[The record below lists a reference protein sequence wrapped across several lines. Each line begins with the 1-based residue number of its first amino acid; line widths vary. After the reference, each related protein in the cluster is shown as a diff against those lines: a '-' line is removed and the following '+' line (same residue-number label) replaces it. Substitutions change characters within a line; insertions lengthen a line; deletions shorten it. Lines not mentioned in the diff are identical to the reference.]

1 MTIDLNTTNPLSFL
15 EWKSYYED
23 ISDAAEL
30 SIRYNNYLIE
40 WKDQKQDN
48 TNTNTDYA
56 KSIYIQ
62 FINNLNLST
71 LDPPVQA
78 FIERID
84 TDDIY
89 ELELCIHYFTE
100 IIRSQLK
107 NVRDLREEV
116 KFSTT
121 KNKLKTSKLGIQ
133 KYIKNY
139 IARLLNSDE
148 FIKENPAGGST
159 NTNISDINIQK
170 IANSI
175 SVNFKTYI
183 SDEFAYNIHAI
194 DKDLILNLSRK
205 VLNEVPN
212 VLQLISINK
221 NGKQLTVQTNNI
233 TTPNSMLS
241 INEPFTNFERLPGR
255 YFRGENKTID
265 NLKFSHEI
273 GLIEKYLANDLYHL
287 SGNKQNAKIKQ
298 LFNNNNPT
306 NNLSQRYNP
315 NLHSEPLTWKH
326 ISMFPYQL
334 SFKNTGTT
342 NFYSNGLTFNIN
354 LSAFNGREYVVPNP
368 YKYEPGVKA
377 VGYIKDSKTG
387 EILRNI
393 KIKQRTPLIFKAK
406 TNTYKNDTQGASVDI
421 YNNKLLRNYG
431 YQSQENSLDYSVAGI
446 NKKEDNIS
454 FWNDA
459 HGQIDWKNTDTYPI
473 SVLNSYPETSRLDD
487 LLITNKTGIKLRS
500 DIYGNEFYFI
510 KPVYPKRYAGT
521 TYIEAEATTTAGCT
535 TAADYYDAL
544 YFDPLLTALSS
555 AEYEASGTLYSS
567 VTGMYDEFIVNDSTL
582 CSIAA
587 AATYDGMAGPLTDYE
602 VYGGT
607 EIQTNTAFT
616 CSELHS
622 VALSCGSVSAVSG
635 IDGGPFINHPGTSTD
650 LLKDYFT
657 DTTVPYFSID
667 TTAIYSNTTTTWELS
682 TTNEITTTPVKLFD
696 QQFISAGEIFVRNIF
711 TQTVDPLSTA
721 FVNVFNKHTTG
732 DTKSNILSTSNILD
746 FDIIENTIYIQTS
759 AETVT
764 ELYNFVD
771 GSFKNNASS
780 KSIVT

>member
-15 EWKSYYED
+15 EWKAYYAD
-23 ISDAAEL
+23 ISDVSEV
-30 SIRYNNYLIE
+30 SIKYNNYLIE
-40 WKDQKQDN
+40 WKDQKQAN
-48 TNTNTDYA
+48 ANTNTDYA

-71 LDPPVQA
+71 LDQNVSK

-89 ELELCIHYFTE
+89 ELELSVHYFVE
-100 IIRSQLK
+100 IIQSQLK
-107 NVRDLREEV
+107 TVRDLREEV

-133 KYIKNY
+133 KYMKNY

-148 FIKENPAGGST
+148 FIKENT
-159 NTNISDINIQK
+159 NTNINDINIQK
-170 IANSI
+170 MANSI
-175 SVNFKTYI
+175 SINLKNYI
-183 SDEFAYNIHAI
+183 SDEFIYNIHTV
-194 DKDLILNLSRK
+194 DKDLILNIPRK
-205 VLNEVPN
+205 VFNEVPN
-212 VLQLISINK
+212 VLQLLSINK
-221 NGKQLTVQTNNI
+221 NGQQLKVQTNNI
-233 TTPNSMLS
+233 STPNSMLS

-265 NLKFSHEI
+265 NLKFSHER
-273 GLIEKYLANDLYHL
+273 GLIEKYIANDLYHL
-287 SGNKQNAKIKQ
+287 SGNKQSAKIKQ
-298 LFNNNNPT
+298 LFNTTNPT
-306 NNLSQRYNP
+306 NNLTQRYSP
-315 NLHSEPLTWKH
+315 NLYNAPLSLKH
-326 ISMFPYQL
+326 VDIFPYQL

-354 LSAFNGREYVVPNP
+354 LSAFKGREYIVPDP
-368 YKYEPGVKA
+368 HKYEPGVKA
-377 VGYIKDSKTG
+377 VGYIKNNRTG
-387 EILRNI
+387 EILRTI
-393 KIKQRTPLIFKAK
+393 LIKQTTPLIFKSK
-406 TNTYKNDTQGASVDI
+406 TNIYKNDTQGASVEI

-431 YQSQENSLDYSVAGI
+431 YQSQENSLDYSIAGI
-446 NKKEDNIS
+446 NKIEDNIS

-459 HGQIDWKNTDTYPI
+459 QGQIDWKNTDTYPI
-473 SVLNSYPETSRLDD
+473 SVLNSYPETSRLED

-521 TYIEAEATTTAGCT
+521 TYIEADSTTTSVCI
-535 TAADYYDAL
+535 TAAEYYDAL
-544 YFDPLLTALSS
+544 YFDPLLTALSA
-555 AEYEASGTLYSS
+555 AEYTASGTLYSS
-567 VTGMYDEFIVNDSTL
+567 VTGIYDEFIVNDSTL

-607 EIQTNTAFT
+607 ENQTNTAFP

-622 VALSCGSVSAVSG
+622 VALSCGSVSAVSA
-635 IDGGPFINHPGTSTD
+635 IDGGPFLNHPGTSTD
-650 LLKDYFT
+650 LLKSYFN

-667 TTAIYSNTTTTWELS
+667 TTSIYSNTTTTWEVS
-682 TTNEITTTPVKLFD
+682 TVNEITTTPVKLFD
-696 QQFISAGEIFVRNIF
+696 QQFISAGEIYVRNVF

-721 FVNVFNKHTTG
+721 FVDVFNKHTTG
-732 DTKSNILSTSNILD
+732 DTKSNILSTSNIVD

-764 ELYNFVD
+764 ELYDFVD
-771 GSFKNNASS
+771 GTFKNNASS
-780 KSIVT
+780 KSIVTQ

>member
-1 MTIDLNTTNPLSFL
+1 MRIDLNTTNPLSFL
-15 EWKSYYED
+15 EWKAYYED
-23 ISDAAEL
+23 ISDASEL

-40 WKDQKQDN
+40 WKNQKQVN
-48 TNTNTDYA
+48 VHTNTNYA

-71 LDPPVQA
+71 LDKPVQD

-84 TDDIY
+84 IDDIY
-89 ELELCIHYFTE
+89 ELELSIHYFAE
-100 IIRSQLK
+100 IIQSQLK

-148 FIKENPAGGST
+148 FIKENT
-159 NTNISDINIQK
+159 NTNISDIIIQR
-170 IANSI
+170 IANNI
-175 SVNFKTYI
+175 SVNLKNYI
-183 SDEFAYNIHAI
+183 SDEFVYDIHAV
-194 DKDLILNLSRK
+194 DKDLILNIARK

-212 VLQLISINK
+212 VLQLLSINK
-221 NGKQLTVQTNNI
+221 NGKQLKVQTNNI
-233 TTPNSMLS
+233 STPSSMLS

-265 NLKFSHEI
+265 NLKFSHER

-287 SGNKQNAKIKQ
+287 SGNKQSAKIKQ
-298 LFNNNNPT
+298 LFNNTNPT
-306 NNLSQRYNP
+306 NNLTQRYNP
-315 NLHSEPLTWKH
+315 NLYSTPLNIKSTD
-326 ISMFPYQL
+326 IFPYQL

-354 LSAFNGREYVVPNP
+354 LSAFKGREYVVPNP
-368 YKYEPGVKA
+368 HKYEPGVKA
-377 VGYIKDSKTG
+377 VGYVKNSRTG
-387 EILRNI
+387 QILRNI
-393 KIKQRTPLIFKAK
+393 KIKQRTPLIFKSK
-406 TNTYKNDTQGASVDI
+406 TSTYKNDAQGASVEF

-431 YQSQENSLDYSVAGI
+431 YQSQENSLEYSIAGI
-446 NKKEDNIS
+446 NKREDNIS
-454 FWNDA
+454 FWEDA

-473 SVLNSYPETSRLDD
+473 SVLNAYPETSRLDD

-521 TYIEAEATTTAGCT
+521 TYIEADSTTIAGCT
-535 TAADYYDAL
+535 TAADYYDGL
-544 YFDPLLTALSS
+544 YFNPLLSALSA

-567 VTGMYDEFIVNDSTL
+567 VTGMYDYFITSHVLPASGTHCST
-582 CSIAA
+582 SGWGDQFSA
-587 AATYDGMAGPLTDYE
+587 PLT
-602 VYGGT
+602 
-607 EIQTNTAFT
+607 AFN
-616 CSELHS
+616 CSDLHTI
-622 VALSCGSVSAVSG
+622 ALSCGSVSAVSA
-635 IDGGPFINHPGTSTD
+635 IDGGPFLSHPGTSTD
-650 LLKDYFT
+650 LLKSYFT
-657 DTTVPYFSID
+657 DTTVPYFTID
-667 TTAIYSNTTTTWELS
+667 ATVIYSNTTTTWELS
-682 TTNEITTTPVKLFD
+682 TTNEITTSAVRLFD
-696 QQFISAGEIFVRNIF
+696 QQFISAGEIYVRNIF

-732 DTKSNILSTSNILD
+732 NTKSNILSTSNILD

-764 ELYNFVD
+764 ELYDFVD
-771 GSFKNNASS
+771 GAFKNNASS
-780 KSIVT
+780 KAIVT

>member
-15 EWKSYYED
+15 EWKAYYED
-23 ISDAAEL
+23 ISDASEL

-40 WKDQKQDN
+40 WKDQKQVN
-48 TNTNTDYA
+48 TTTNTNYT

-71 LDPPVQA
+71 LDKNVSR

-89 ELELCIHYFTE
+89 ELELSIHYFAE
-100 IIRSQLK
+100 IIQSQLR

-148 FIKENPAGGST
+148 FIKET
-159 NTNISDINIQK
+159 TTTNISDINIEK
-170 IANSI
+170 IANNI
-175 SVNFKTYI
+175 TVNLKNYI
-183 SDEFAYNIHAI
+183 SDEFIYDIHAI
-194 DKDLILNLSRK
+194 DKDLILNIARK

-212 VLQLISINK
+212 VLQVLSINK
-221 NGKQLTVQTNNI
+221 NGEQLKVQTNNI
-233 TTPNSMLS
+233 STPNSILS
-241 INEPFTNFERLPGR
+241 INEPFSNFERLPGR

-265 NLKFSHEI
+265 NLKFTHERK
-273 GLIEKYLANDLYHL
+273 LIEKYLANDLYHL
-287 SGNKQNAKIKQ
+287 SGNKQNAKLTQ
-298 LFNNNNPT
+298 LFNNTNPT
-306 NNLSQRYNP
+306 NNLTQRYNP
-315 NLHSEPLTWKH
+315 NLYSTPLNLKSTE
-326 ISMFPYQL
+326 IFPYQL

-342 NFYSNGLTFNIN
+342 NFYSTGLTFNIN
-354 LSAFNGREYVVPNP
+354 LSTFNGREYVVPNP
-368 YKYEPGVKA
+368 HKYEPGVKA
-377 VGYIKDSKTG
+377 VGYIKNSRTG

-393 KIKQRTPLIFKAK
+393 KMKQRTPLIFKSK
-406 TNTYKNDTQGASVDI
+406 TSTYKNDTQGSSVEL

-431 YQSQENSLDYSVAGI
+431 YQSQENSLDYSIAGI
-446 NKKEDNIS
+446 NKREDNIS

-535 TAADYYDAL
+535 TAAEYYDGL
-544 YFDPLLTALSS
+544 YFNPLLSALSA

-567 VTGMYDEFIVNDSTL
+567 VTGMYDTFIVNDITNCSLGTLVGEGISFFAPLSTYS
-582 CSIAA
+582 CS
-587 AATYDGMAGPLTDYE
+587 D
-602 VYGGT
+602 
-607 EIQTNTAFT
+607 
-616 CSELHS
+616 LHTI
-622 VALSCGSVSAVSG
+622 ALSCGSVSAVSA
-635 IDGGPFINHPGTSTD
+635 IDGGPFLNHPGTSTD
-650 LLKDYFT
+650 LLKSYFT
-657 DTTVPYFSID
+657 DTTVPYFTID
-667 TTAIYSNTTTTWELS
+667 ATAIYSNVTTTWELS
-682 TTNEITTTPVKLFD
+682 TTNEIATSAVRLFD
-696 QQFISAGEIFVRNIF
+696 QQFISAGEIYVRNIY

-732 DTKSNILSTSNILD
+732 NTKSNILSTSNILD

-764 ELYNFVD
+764 ELYDFVN

>member
-15 EWKSYYED
+15 EWKAYYED

-40 WKDQKQDN
+40 WKDQKQVN
-48 TNTNTDYA
+48 ANTNTDYA

-62 FINNLNLST
+62 FISNLNLSS
-71 LDPPVQA
+71 LDKNVSR

-89 ELELCIHYFTE
+89 ELELSIHYFAE
-100 IIRSQLK
+100 IIQSQLK

-139 IARLLNSDE
+139 IARLLNSNE
-148 FIKENPAGGST
+148 FITENTST
-159 NTNISDINIQK
+159 NVSDINIEK

-175 SVNFKTYI
+175 SVNLKNYI
-183 SDEFAYNIHAI
+183 SDEFVYEIHNI
-194 DKDLILNLSRK
+194 DKDLILNIARK
-205 VLNEVPN
+205 VLNEVSN
-212 VLQLISINK
+212 VLQVLSINK
-221 NGKQLTVQTNNI
+221 NGKQLKVQLNNI
-233 TTPNSMLS
+233 STPNSMLS
-241 INEPFTNFERLPGR
+241 INELFTNFERLPGR
-255 YFRGENKTID
+255 YFRGEDKTLD
-265 NLKFSHEI
+265 NLKFTHEK

-287 SGNKQNAKIKQ
+287 SGNKQNAKITQ
-298 LFNNNNPT
+298 LFNNTNPT
-306 NNLSQRYNP
+306 NNLTQRYNP
-315 NLHSEPLTWKH
+315 NLYSTPLNIKSTD
-326 ISMFPYQL
+326 IFPYQL

-354 LSAFNGREYVVPNP
+354 LSTFNGREYVVPNP

-377 VGYIKDSKTG
+377 VGYIKSSITG
-387 EILRNI
+387 NILRNI
-393 KIKQRTPLIFKAK
+393 KIKQRTPLIFKSK
-406 TNTYKNDTQGASVDI
+406 NSTYKNDTQGASVDV

-431 YQSQENSLDYSVAGI
+431 YQSQENSLEYSIAGI
-446 NKKEDNIS
+446 NRREDNIS

-473 SVLNSYPETSRLDD
+473 SVLNSYPEASRLDD

-521 TYIEAEATTTAGCT
+521 TYIEAESTTTAGCT
-535 TAADYYDAL
+535 TAADYYDGL

-555 AEYEASGTLYSS
+555 TEYEASGTLYSS
-567 VTGMYDEFIVNDSTL
+567 VTGMYDYFITSHVLPASGTHCST
-582 CSIAA
+582 SGWGDQFSA
-587 AATYDGMAGPLTDYE
+587 PLTGFSCSAGDL
-602 VYGGT
+602 GT
-607 EIQTNTAFT
+607 LF
-616 CSELHS
+616 SD
-622 VALSCGSVSAVSG
+622 ALSCGSVSAVSA

-650 LLKDYFT
+650 LLKGYFT
-657 DTTVPYFSID
+657 DTTVPYFTID
-667 TTAIYSNTTTTWELS
+667 ATAIYSNTTTTWELS
-682 TTNEITTTPVKLFD
+682 TTNEIATSAVRLFD
-696 QQFISAGEIFVRNIF
+696 QQFISAGEIYVRNIH
-711 TQTVDPLSTA
+711 TQMVDPLSTA

-746 FDIIENTIYIQTS
+746 FDVIENTIYIQTS

-764 ELYNFVD
+764 ELYDFVD
-771 GSFKNNASS
+771 GAFKNNASS

>member
-1 MTIDLNTTNPLSFL
+1 MTIDSNTTNPLSFL
-15 EWKSYYED
+15 EWKAYYED
-23 ISDAAEL
+23 ISDASEL

-40 WKDQKQDN
+40 WKDQKQVN
-48 TNTNTDYA
+48 TTTNTNYT
-56 KSIYIQ
+56 KSIYVQ

-71 LDPPVQA
+71 LDKNVSR

-89 ELELCIHYFTE
+89 ELELSIHYFAE
-100 IIRSQLK
+100 IIQSQLR

-139 IARLLNSDE
+139 IARLLNSNE
-148 FIKENPAGGST
+148 FIKETT
-159 NTNISDINIQK
+159 NSNISDINIEK
-170 IANSI
+170 IANNI
-175 SVNFKTYI
+175 SVNLKNYI
-183 SDEFAYNIHAI
+183 SDEFIYDIHTV
-194 DKDLILNLSRK
+194 DKNLILNIAKK
-205 VLNEVPN
+205 VLDEAPN
-212 VLQLISINK
+212 VLQVLSINK
-221 NGKQLTVQTNNI
+221 NGKQLKVQTNNI
-233 TTPNSMLS
+233 STPNSMLS
-241 INEPFTNFERLPGR
+241 INELFSNFERLPGR

-265 NLKFSHEI
+265 NLKFTHERK
-273 GLIEKYLANDLYHL
+273 LIEKYLANDLYHL
-287 SGNKQNAKIKQ
+287 SGNKNSAKITQ
-298 LFNNNNPT
+298 LFDNTNPT
-306 NNLSQRYNP
+306 NNLTQRYNP
-315 NLHSEPLTWKH
+315 NLYSTPLNIKSTE
-326 ISMFPYQL
+326 IFPYQL

-354 LSAFNGREYVVPNP
+354 LSTFKGREYVVPNP
-368 YKYEPGVKA
+368 HKYEPGVKA
-377 VGYIKDSKTG
+377 VGYIKNSRTG

-393 KIKQRTPLIFKAK
+393 KIKQRTPLIFKSK
-406 TNTYKNDTQGASVDI
+406 TSTYKNDTQGASVEL

-431 YQSQENSLDYSVAGI
+431 YQSQENSLDYSIAGI
-446 NKKEDNIS
+446 NKREDNIS

-473 SVLNSYPETSRLDD
+473 SVLNSYPEASRLDD
-487 LLITNKTGIKLRS
+487 LLINNKTGVKLRS

-521 TYIEAEATTTAGCT
+521 TYVVAAETTTAGCT
-535 TAADYYDAL
+535 TAAEYYDGL
-544 YFDPLLTALSS
+544 YFNPLLSALSA
-555 AEYEASGTLYSS
+555 AEYQATGTLYSS

-587 AATYDGMAGPLTDYE
+587 AATYDGMAAPLTDYE

-607 EIQTNTAFT
+607 ENQTNTAFP

-622 VALSCGSVSAVSG
+622 VALSCGSVSAVSA
-635 IDGGPFINHPGTSTD
+635 IDGGPFLSHPGTSTD
-650 LLKDYFT
+650 LLKTYFT

-667 TTAIYSNTTTTWELS
+667 TTTIYSNTTTTWELS
-682 TTNEITTTPVKLFD
+682 TTNEITTTPVRLFD
-696 QQFISAGEIFVRNIF
+696 QQFISAGEIYVRNIY

-732 DTKSNILSTSNILD
+732 NTKSNILSTSNILD

-764 ELYNFVD
+764 ELYDFVN

>member
-15 EWKSYYED
+15 EWKAYYED
-23 ISDAAEL
+23 ISDSSEL
-30 SIRYNNYLIE
+30 SIRYNNYLVE
-40 WKDQKQDN
+40 WKDQKQAN
-48 TNTNTDYA
+48 ANTNTDYA

-62 FINNLNLST
+62 FINNLNLSS
-71 LDPPVQA
+71 LDKNVSR

-89 ELELCIHYFTE
+89 ELELSVHYFAE
-100 IIRSQLK
+100 IIQSQLK
-107 NVRDLREEV
+107 TVRDLREEV

-121 KNKLKTSKLGIQ
+121 KNKLKTSKLGLQ

-148 FIKENPAGGST
+148 FIKENT

-175 SVNFKTYI
+175 SVNFKNYI
-183 SDEFAYNIHAI
+183 SDEFVYNIHAV
-194 DKDLILNLSRK
+194 DKDLILNIPKK

-221 NGKQLTVQTNNI
+221 NGKQLKVQTNNI
-233 TTPNSMLS
+233 STPNSMLS
-241 INEPFTNFERLPGR
+241 INEPFSNFERLPGR

-265 NLKFSHEI
+265 NLKFSHEK

-298 LFNNNNPT
+298 LFNNTNPT
-306 NNLSQRYNP
+306 NNLTQRYNP
-315 NLHSEPLTWKH
+315 NLYNSPLRWKH
-326 ISMFPYQL
+326 VDIFPYQL

-377 VGYIKDSKTG
+377 VGYIKNSKTG

-393 KIKQRTPLIFKAK
+393 KIKQRTPLIFKSK
-406 TNTYKNDTQGASVDI
+406 TSTYKNDTQGASVDV

-431 YQSQENSLDYSVAGI
+431 YQSQENSLEYSATGI
-446 NKKEDNIS
+446 NRREDNIS

-473 SVLNSYPETSRLDD
+473 SVLNVYPETSRLDD

-500 DIYGNEFYFI
+500 DVYGNEFYFI

-521 TYIEAEATTTAGCT
+521 TYIEAEDTTTSGCT
-535 TAADYYDAL
+535 TAADYYDGL
-544 YFDPLLTALSS
+544 YFNPLLSALSA
-555 AEYEASGTLYSS
+555 AEYAASGTLYSS
-567 VTGMYDEFIVNDSTL
+567 VTGMYDEFIISNTTACTGGSADAW
-582 CSIAA
+582 AA
-587 AATYDGMAGPLTDYE
+587 PLTDYA

-607 EIQTNTAFT
+607 ENQTNTAFS
-616 CSELHS
+616 CSDLHS
-622 VALSCGSVSAVSG
+622 VALSCGSVSAVSA
-635 IDGGPFINHPGTSTD
+635 IDGGPFLSHPGTSTD
-650 LLKDYFT
+650 LLKGYFT
-657 DTTVPYFSID
+657 DTTVPYFTID
-667 TTAIYSNTTTTWELS
+667 ATVIYSNTTTTWELS
-682 TTNEITTTPVKLFD
+682 TTNEIATSAVRLFD
-696 QQFISAGEIFVRNIF
+696 QQFIGAGEIYVRNIF

-764 ELYNFVD
+764 ELYDFVN